1 MMLLHFLHQFAL
13 ILKSYFTDGN
23 LCEATVRHDFSLI
36 YELLDEVMDL
46 GHPQL
51 SDPDLLKEYIRT
63 GKQAN
68 S

>member
-13 ILKSYFTDGN
+13 VLKSYFVEGN

-46 GHPQL
+46 GHP
-51 SDPDLLKEYIRT
+51 
-63 GKQAN
+63 
-68 S
+68 